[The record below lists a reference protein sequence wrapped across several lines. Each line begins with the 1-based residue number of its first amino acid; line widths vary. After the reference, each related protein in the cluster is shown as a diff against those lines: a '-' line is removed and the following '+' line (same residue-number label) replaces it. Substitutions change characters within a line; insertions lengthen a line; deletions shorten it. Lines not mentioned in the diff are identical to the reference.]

1 MSFLK
6 NHNYISSNGLI
17 NSSTKSQGNVMQV
30 GNIDLSGLITVLD
43 ESGNL
48 KWNRAFKSPQED
60 IQPLLR

>member
-1 MSFLK
+1 
-6 NHNYISSNGLI
+6 
-17 NSSTKSQGNVMQV
+17 MQV